1 MGLNKELFNEIQN
14 EIENENSEKE
24 QMEYYINNYLEL

>member
-1 MGLNKELFNEIQN
+1 MGLSKELFNEIQN